1 MSQILYKLLYSDY
14 IRDICYN
21 QFRTIMKNLQFYVFN
36 AIFSAVMKDFLKN
49 YKHLPAPMEGIMRP
63 AVMDVCTALEL
74 SPVWITP
81 FFRVSETVP
90 KVKELKKFLAPFVPG
105 KNRVIL
111 QIMGNDPAKLAE
123 TALRGLEV
131 GACGIDLNCGCPS
144 NQVIRHGSGAAAMQ
158 NIENTAGI
166 LAAIRQA
173 IGKNFLSVKTRMGF
187 ESVNEAEKF
196 LPLWESAGTVDMF
209 TLHYRTAR
217 EGYMAIPGRVER
229 LTSAR
234 KLLKNAL
241 VFGNGNIST
250 LAEADDL
257 CRECGLDGSMIG
269 RNFWRNPFIFKNPAL
284 PPAEGRMILWQE
296 LSKLPYGE
304 KHWGQGSAIEMA
316 SLILGANSPE
326 ASALK
331 KSFR

>member
-1 MSQILYKLLYSDY
+1 M
-14 IRDICYN
+14 R
-21 QFRTIMKNLQFYVFN
+21 
-36 AIFSAVMKDFLKN
+36 DFLKN

-63 AVMDVCTALEL
+63 AVMEVCTALEL

-90 KVKELKKFLAPFVPG
+90 KVRELKKFLAPFLPG
-105 KNRVIL
+105 KNRVVL

-123 TALRGLEV
+123 TALRGMEA

-144 NQVIRHGSGAAAMQ
+144 SQVIRHGSGAAAML
-158 NIENTAGI
+158 NFENTAGI

-173 IGKNFLSVKTRMGF
+173 IGKNFLSVKTRLGF
-187 ESVNEAEKF
+187 ADTVEAEKF
-196 LPLWESAGTVDMF
+196 LPLWESAGSVDMF

-217 EGYMAIPGRVER
+217 EGYMAIPGREER
-229 LTSAR
+229 LTSGR
-234 KLLKNAL
+234 RLLENAL
-241 VFGNGNIST
+241 VFGNGNIIN

-257 CRECGLDGSMIG
+257 CRECGLDGTMIG
-269 RNFWRNPFIFKNPAL
+269 RNFWRNPFMFKDPAL
-284 PPAEGRMILWQE
+284 SANEGGMILWHE

-316 SLILGANSPE
+316 SLILGADSPE
-326 ASALK
+326 AAGLK
-331 KSFR
+331 KSFRQ

>member
-1 MSQILYKLLYSDY
+1 MLFLKP
-14 IRDICYN
+14 
-21 QFRTIMKNLQFYVFN
+21 
-36 AIFSAVMKDFLKN
+36 MKDFLKN

-74 SPVWITP
+74 SPVWVTP

-90 KVKELKKFLAPFVPG
+90 KVKELKKFLAPFLPG

-111 QIMGNDPAKLAE
+111 QIMGNDPTKLAA
-123 TALRGLEV
+123 TALRGLEA

-144 NQVIRHGSGAAAMQ
+144 SQVIRHGSGAAAMQ
-158 NIENTAGI
+158 NFEATAEI

-173 IGKNFLSVKTRMGF
+173 IGKSFLSVKTRLGF
-187 ESVNEAEKF
+187 ENICEAEKF

-217 EGYMAIPGRVER
+217 EGYMAIPGRSER
-229 LTSAR
+229 LTAAC
-234 KLLKNAL
+234 KLLEDAL
-241 VFGNGNIST
+241 VFGNGNINT
-250 LAEADDL
+250 LEEADAL
-257 CRECGLDGSMIG
+257 CNECNLDGSMIG

-284 PPAEGRMILWQE
+284 SPAEGRMILWQE

-326 ASALK
+326 ANALK